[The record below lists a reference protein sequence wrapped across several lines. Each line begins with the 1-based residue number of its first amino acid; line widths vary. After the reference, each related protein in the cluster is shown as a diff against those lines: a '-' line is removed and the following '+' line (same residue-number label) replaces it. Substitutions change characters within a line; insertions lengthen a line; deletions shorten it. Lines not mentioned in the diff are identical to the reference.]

1 MKTICIISDTHGTLN
16 PKVLACVYGCDH
28 IFHAGDI
35 GEPSILRELKEIAP
49 VTAVMGN
56 NDGGFIIRG
65 ISRTIVTEDIE
76 GVAFAIV
83 HRPNQLTRDLPNVC
97 AYYTQKGEGI
107 PKIVGIHGHLHTPK
121 IATGI
126 DAKPAD
132 LIVCPGSVTLPR
144 EGWEPT
150 FAKIEVEDGEIL
162 TCEIRNLSD
171 EVLFSLP
178 EMA

>member
-1 MKTICIISDTHGTLN
+1 MKSVCIISDTHGAMR
-16 PKVLACVYGCDH
+16 PQVLACLHGCDH

-35 GEPSILRELKEIAP
+35 GEPSILKELKEIAP
-49 VTAVMGN
+49 VTAIMGN
-56 NDGGFIIRG
+56 NDDGFIIRG
-65 ISRTIVTEDIE
+65 ISRTIVTEEIE

-83 HRPNQLTRDLPNVC
+83 HRPNQLTRDLPNVS

-126 DAKPAD
+126 DPKPAD
-132 LIVCPGSVTLPR
+132 LIVCPGSVSFPR

-150 FAKIEVEDGEIL
+150 FAKIEVEDGEIS
-162 TCEIRNLSD
+162 TCEIRNLND
-171 EVLFSLP
+171 EVLLNL
-178 EMA
+178 EDL